1 MKEGAH
7 GWAPSRAL
15 IVLGLAAVLL
25 ADACNDG
32 STIAATKLS
41 QLVLTEQDMPAFAV
55 FYKGP
60 QVRLDNQGTDRA
72 DPSRNGR
79 EGGWIVRFHPAQS
92 TTTTG
97 PLVVESRADLF
108 KAADGAKSDFAAYLT
123 LLSGRNGGDQ
133 KEFGIPGLAQDA
145 RGVTFT
151 QVGGRTLRFYRIAW
165 RDRNAT
171 ASVTVEGFD
180 GDVTQDQAIA
190 IAKKQEAHIK
200 GA

>member
-1 MKEGAH
+1 MPLLLVLA
-7 GWAPSRAL
+7 
-15 IVLGLAAVLL
+15 LGLSGC
-25 ADACNDG
+25 DAG
-32 STIAATKLS
+32 GTIPATKLS
-41 QLVLTEQDMPAFAV
+41 QLVLSEQEMSGFAA

-60 QVRLDNQGTDRA
+60 QVRLDNQGTNRSDAGRF
-72 DPSRNGR
+72 DR
-79 EGGWIVRFHPAQS
+79 EGGWIIRFHPAQS

-97 PLVVESRADLF
+97 PLIVESRADLF
-108 KAADGAKSDFAAYLT
+108 KAADGAKSDFAAYAA

-133 KEFGIPGLAQDA
+133 KAFGIPGLAQDS

-151 QVGGRTLRFYRIAW
+151 EVGGRTLRFYRIAW

-171 ASVTVEGFD
+171 ASITVEGFD

-190 IAKKQEAHIK
+190 LAKKQEAHIK